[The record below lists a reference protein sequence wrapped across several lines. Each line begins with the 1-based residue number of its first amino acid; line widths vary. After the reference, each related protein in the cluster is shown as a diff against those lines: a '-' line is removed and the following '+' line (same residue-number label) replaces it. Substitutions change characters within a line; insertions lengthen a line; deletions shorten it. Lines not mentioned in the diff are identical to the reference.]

1 MGIKK
6 LLTFFLVWRI
16 LLFIFLFFALY
27 YLPLQKNFLGGGL
40 ENYLEKPYLWAW
52 ANFDGEHFLAIAKEG
67 YRPLTYFFFPVY
79 PILTRLF
86 AGLIGGSF
94 YSYLVSG
101 LFLSHSAFFIGLM
114 GLVRLIRLDYKGN
127 IVFLTI
133 ILVLLFPT
141 SFYFASV
148 YSESLFLALSVWT
161 FYFARKK
168 RWVLVGL
175 LGAIASAT
183 RIVGVA
189 LFPALV
195 VEALIQAKEKKTNLH
210 LIGLLS
216 AGNIHASESH
226 LYALLDLCRQY
237 KLSSTLNNRVFVHVI
252 LDGRDAPY
260 NSGADF
266 VRRLQDKMN
275 SLKVGK
281 IASLSGRYYAMDRD
295 NRWDRVEKAYRAMA
309 LGESDRISDDPIKAI
324 LDSYEKKVFDEEF
337 IPTVITKRGAP
348 VATFKEGDAAIFFN
362 FRPDRARQLTKAFV
376 LPGFDKFERPYLRDL
391 CFVTM
396 SEYEKD
402 LPVSGVAFNPLVVV
416 NSLAETI
423 SKAGKKQFHLAETEK
438 YAHVTYF
445 LNGAVE
451 DAFPG
456 EDRSLIPSPQVSS
469 YNEAPEMSAALVA
482 KEAAKAIDSGKYDF
496 VVVNLANPD
505 MVGHTGVIPAAVR
518 AVEACDESLGKLVKL
533 VLSKDGVILLT
544 ADHGNCDEMINLQTG
559 EVSKEHST
567 NPVPFVAI
575 GKQFEGKSLTPGLDS
590 AGGDLSI
597 VTPSGILADIAPT
610 ILKLMEIDQPPEMT
624 GAPLV

>member
-1 MGIKK
+1 MSYKPVV
-6 LLTFFLVWRI
+6 LT
-16 LLFIFLFFALY
+16 IFDGLGVAPPGEGNAVTLAVM
-27 YLPLQKNFLGGGL
+27 KNF
-40 ENYLEKPYLWAW
+40 NK
-52 ANFDGEHFLAIAKEG
+52 FIKE
-67 YRPLTYFFFPVY
+67 YPVM
-79 PILTRLF
+79 TLF
-86 AGLIGGSF
+86 AAGNEVGLMFGEMGNSEVGHLNIGAGRVYYQSCPRINQTISDGSF
-94 YSYLVSG
+94 
-101 LFLSHSAFFIGLM
+101 FT
-114 GLVRLIRLDYKGN
+114 N
-127 IVFLTI
+127 
-133 ILVLLFPT
+133 
-141 SFYFASV
+141 
-148 YSESLFLALSVWT
+148 
-161 FYFARKK
+161 
-168 RWVLVGL
+168 
-175 LGAIASAT
+175 
-183 RIVGVA
+183 
-189 LFPALV
+189 PALLK
-195 VEALIQAKEKKTNLH
+195 AIIQAKEKKTNLH

-505 MVGHTGVIPAAVR
+505 MVGHTGDLAATVR
-518 AVEACDESLGKLVKL
+518 GCEAADKAFGNIVDHTLAVG
-533 VLSKDGVILLT
+533 GVVVMT
-544 ADHGNCDEMINLQTG
+544 ADHGNSEEVINFQTG
-559 EVSKEHST
+559 DIDKEHTT
-567 NPVPFVAI
+567 NPVPLLII
-575 GKQFEGKSLTPGLDS
+575 GKDFQGQ
-590 AGGDLSI
+590 AGPAGDPPEGDLSLMHP
-597 VTPSGILADIAPT
+597 VGVLADIAPT
-610 ILKLMEIDQPPEMT
+610 VLKLMGVEKPGEMT
-624 GAPLV
+624 GTSLI